1 MVTHKHILQL
11 SIDLTKILDK
21 LWSRYN
27 ITASDKTFGHIQVIK
42 KLENELKIKK
52 NESIIYVRNLNISII
67 FNNKNINLYFL
78 TGW

>member
-27 ITASDKTFGHIQVIK
+27 ITASDKTSGYIQAIK
-42 KLENELKIKK
+42 KSANDLKI
-52 NESIIYVRNLNISII
+52 
-67 FNNKNINLYFL
+67 
-78 TGW
+78 

>member
-27 ITASDKTFGHIQVIK
+27 ITASDKTSGYIQAIK
-42 KLENELKIKK
+42 KLENDLKINYLIFKLI
-52 NESIIYVRNLNISII
+52 NEKL
-67 FNNKNINLYFL
+67 FL
-78 TGW
+78 